1 MKLTTPKLRL
11 LVESVLFREQVLSEC
26 QVLTEASL
34 GRVLNKYF
42 DLGFM
47 VITADRTC
55 EAEKG
60 SACTEE
66 EVAQQNKLNKQ
77 NERQLKSDLA
87 AAGFGFV
94 PTYGGFRERVID
106 PDTGEEKLID
116 NPEPEMSFIV
126 PAQRRGSK
134 GQAAGDS
141 EALRQLGME
150 LSAKYNQDSFLFKP
164 PASEDSWA
172 HWITRTGKKEM
183 SFDDV
188 VANDLEQIYFT
199 KLRKKP
205 GRFSLTEDTK
215 NQEFVLYIPRAPRS
229 VAEARKRYGEIFIK
243 LEKLNK

>member
-1 MKLTTPKLRL
+1 MNLTTPKLSK
-11 LVESVLFREQVLSEC
+11 LVESVMLQEQIVREC

-42 DLGFM
+42 DIGFM

-60 SACTEE
+60 TACTEQE
-66 EVAQQNKLNKQ
+66 IAEQTKINKQ
-77 NERQLKSDLA
+77 NEEALKSDLA
-87 AAGFGFV
+87 SAGFGFI
-94 PTYGGFRERVID
+94 PTYGGFRERVVD

-116 NPEPEMSFIV
+116 NPEPELSFIV
-126 PAQRRGSK
+126 PAQKRGSK

-141 EALRQLGME
+141 QELKQLGME
-150 LSAKYNQDSFLFKP
+150 LSAKYNQDSFLFKS
-164 PASEDSWA
+164 PASEDSSA
-172 HWITRTGKKEM
+172 YWITRTGEEEM

-205 GRFSLTEDTK
+205 GRFSLTED
-215 NQEFVLYIPRAPRS
+215 QQFALYIPKSPKS
-229 VAEARKRYGEIFIK
+229 VAEARRRYGEIFIRV
-243 LEKLNK
+243 EKI